1 MPPTETIADAMEV
14 EELTNLA
21 LVDSVTAAT
30 DDDDDFGNLAELMDD
45 ASTKPAADQIPLLQQ
60 ILADTEHYSS
70 KAMTLKERAIYDL
83 TKAFCKTQ
91 QYKAVVRLLQDTHF
105 FSQVTKAK
113 CARVVRAVLD
123 MVCLEAPNELAM
135 QAEICQ
141 NIIDCCRT
149 EKRTF
154 LRQRVEAKLA
164 SIWVDE
170 KDFGAALIIVDNLLP
185 ELKKLDDKQ
194 LLVEIHLLESKV
206 HFGLRNTP
214 KSKAA
219 LTASR
224 TCANSIYVSPS
235 LQATIDNMSGV
246 LHCEEGDYDTAHS
259 YFLEAFEQLD
269 QLNDTERAVPCLK
282 YMMLCR
288 ILDSLDKALN
298 LSAKGGVGKFLILL
312 LFIDQLSYSSNG
324 INKYFIS
331 LTKITGAKSS
341 KADVDISGM
350 ISSRQGIKYAGQDID
365 AMSAIAAAASS
376 RSLKEF
382 EEVLVK
388 YHDELQAD
396 LLIKHHLHIL
406 QEQLLESNLIRIIE
420 PYSCV
425 EISHIAKLMEME
437 IPSVEKKISQM
448 ILDGKF
454 QGILDQGKGHLIVY
468 EDSEK
473 DMAMEKG
480 LEVIANMDNI
490 VSSLFERSTML
501 RTMMI

>member
-1 MPPTETIADAMEV
+1 MPPTKTITDAMEV
-14 EELTNLA
+14 EEPTNMA
-21 LVDSVTAAT
+21 IVEGATVAT
-30 DDDDDFGNLAELMDD
+30 DDEDEDFGHLAELMDD
-45 ASTKPAADQIPLLQQ
+45 ASTKPVADQIPLLQQ
-60 ILADTEHYSS
+60 ILADTEFYSS
-70 KAMTLKERAIYDL
+70 KATTLKERAIYDL
-83 TKAFCKTQ
+83 TRAFCNTQ
-91 QYKAVVRLLQDTHF
+91 QYKAVVPLLQDTHF

-141 NIIDCCRT
+141 NIIDWCRT

-170 KDFGAALIIVDNLLP
+170 MDFGAALIIVDNLLP

-282 YMMLCR
+282 Y
-288 ILDSLDKALN
+288 
-298 LSAKGGVGKFLILL
+298 
-312 LFIDQLSYSSNG
+312 
-324 INKYFIS
+324 
-331 LTKITGAKSS
+331 
-341 KADVDISGM
+341 
-350 ISSRQGIKYAGQDID
+350 
-365 AMSAIAAAASS
+365 
-376 RSLKEF
+376 
-382 EEVLVK
+382 
-388 YHDELQAD
+388 
-396 LLIKHHLHIL
+396 
-406 QEQLLESNLIRIIE
+406 
-420 PYSCV
+420 
-425 EISHIAKLMEME
+425 
-437 IPSVEKKISQM
+437 IPC
-448 ILDGKF
+448 
-454 QGILDQGKGHLIVY
+454 
-468 EDSEK
+468 
-473 DMAMEKG
+473 A
-480 LEVIANMDNI
+480 
-490 VSSLFERSTML
+490 
-501 RTMMI
+501 